1 PRRIF
6 WSEVLAVRQVQWS
19 EQAEFLKSSFLVC
32 SAWRHPN
39 TCRISES
46 KGKGWRFF
54 EWFFSKNT
62 TRPLLGEKPYCDR
75 RSLMMTARRYSTT
88 WKKIYELGASDD
100 ELDHAYAEMIAT
112 AIDVR
117 VRKGITQTELAKR
130 SGLTTSM
137 ISKIESQNSVPTIK
151 TFLKYMRGL
160 DLDWE
165 FVYKQ
170 KKP

>member
-1 PRRIF
+1 
-6 WSEVLAVRQVQWS
+6 
-19 EQAEFLKSSFLVC
+19 
-32 SAWRHPN
+32 
-39 TCRISES
+39 
-46 KGKGWRFF
+46 
-54 EWFFSKNT
+54 
-62 TRPLLGEKPYCDR
+62 
-75 RSLMMTARRYSTT
+75 MTARRYSTT